1 MVQASRLATVMARRQ
16 KQVLAAC
23 LALAIISAFDG
34 AEAAKKRSKGK
45 KKVAKLEPLKCG
57 VCSAIVEVVREEVHK
72 KENDTSTLDLR
83 WGLTAEVK
91 EGKARR
97 LGKVIPYKRSELL
110 ATEIS
115 SCALSPD
122 TTFPTSTQRCV
133 CVCVCVTQRERERE
147 TDRQTE
153 CGLMH
158 A

>member
-1 MVQASRLATVMARRQ
+1 MARRQ

-110 ATEIS
+110 ATEMHTLIRLMRES
-115 SCALSPD
+115 
-122 TTFPTSTQRCV
+122 TSARLWHWYVLKGCHRGAQPYKW
-133 CVCVCVTQRERERE
+133 
-147 TDRQTE
+147 
-153 CGLMH
+153 
-158 A
+158 